1 MGKDKIEIQK
11 QRKAIID
18 NCRRKIEELRN
29 EKQQLQTEIEEI
41 NKKLNDAM
49 IEDFNFK
56 GKYINIPNY
65 GSMFVTSERVDSEL
79 DEVCLRGITFDI
91 QSELEYLDEFHMF
104 VDGWDLWAI
113 PMHRMIDLIQ
123 EDTVVVLN
131 KEDFLKDCHQAIE
144 AFSNKMDGLFAPN
157 IKGENE

>member
-29 EKQQLQTEIEEI
+29 EKQQLQTEIEEM

-56 GKYINIPNY
+56 GKYINIPDY

-91 QSELEYLDEFHMF
+91 QSELGYIDEFHMF

-113 PMHRMIDLIQ
+113 PMHKMIDLIQ
-123 EDTVVVLN
+123 EDTVAVLN
-131 KEDFLKDCHQAIE
+131 KEDFLKDCHQAID

>member
-1 MGKDKIEIQK
+1 MSTQSKNRKLRPKKRSIRNAKVEEHPRTLNKTYVAYTIDVASGKCNTNSD
-11 QRKAIID
+11 
-18 NCRRKIEELRN
+18 
-29 EKQQLQTEIEEI
+29 
-41 NKKLNDAM
+41 
-49 IEDFNFK
+49 
-56 GKYINIPNY
+56 
-65 GSMFVTSERVDSEL
+65 VTNAKPLS
-79 DEVCLRGITFDI
+79 TFDI